1 MAVHFNDGASKI
13 EDVAKEVSETLSDQ
27 GISSVLWNQAAMD
40 VYGYA
45 SEDPAFD
52 IKTVDLIVSDRYFH
66 MAKEILAK
74 ASGGSCEKTTP
85 IDLDLGHSDA
95 HFLWKPPRTEDSEE
109 RILVGL
115 VRQRRVL
122 WGMGLLEDTL
132 KAGNPVSFENQE
144 FVSAEN
150 PIFPNR
156 IRNPVFPNRIRNP
169 NPQSGAPDIPVGHG
183 GYSFAVCQVYIMRPW
198 LYAKTLILCAVRN
211 YEGDNHVPIEAN
223 ILKKM
228 GGCLDRYNVVRDL
241 PSPYNELYTQLRDS
255 PSSPAATAAWV
266 QGACRALAWSPDLGQ

>member
-1 MAVHFNDGASKI
+1 MAVYFNEGASKI
-13 EDVAKEVSETLSDQ
+13 EDVAKEVSETLSDK
-27 GISSVLWNQAAMD
+27 GITSVLWNQAAMD

-45 SEDPAFD
+45 NVDPAFD

-95 HFLWKPPRTEDSEE
+95 HFLWKPSRTENSEE

-132 KAGNPVSFENQE
+132 KAGNPVTFKNQE

-150 PIFPNR
+150 PIFPSR
-156 IRNPVFPNRIRNP
+156 IFDPT
-169 NPQSGAPDIPVGHG
+169 PQSGPPDIPAGYG
-183 GYSFAVCQVYIMRPW
+183 GYSCTVCQVYIMRPW

-211 YEGDNHVPIEAN
+211 YEGDNHVPVEAT

-228 GGCLDRYNVVRDL
+228 GGCLDRYSVVRDL
-241 PSPYNELYTQLRDS
+241 PSPYNALYTQLRDS
-255 PSSPAATAAWV
+255 PSSPAATTDWV
-266 QGACRALAWSPDLGQ
+266 QGACRALAWSSDLGQ